1 MQSASQTGR
10 DMIRVLVADHTLIY
24 TQLLAGALQRDS
36 GLEVT
41 SSLWD
46 SRGLAEA
53 IHAQNFDVII
63 ISSNLGEEPLRGFE
77 ALRELRA
84 MQPGIRVVMLLD
96 SSKRET
102 ILEAFRAGARGIFT
116 RNQSVDVLVKCVRRV
131 HEGQIWADSE
141 QMSYAV
147 EALAAAPA
155 VRAVDANGFDLLSK
169 RELEVVQSLAEG
181 LTNREIAEKLGLS
194 QHTVK
199 NYLFRVF
206 DKLGVSSRVELLFM
220 TLSQAGTPQSATS
233 VFVPDGESPELSG
246 REPSLGQQTPH
257 QGPLQMARM
266 YADGTQVARD
276 PVAAY
281 MWYVVCEKT
290 NFEMRDQIVAAK
302 RKLANLL
309 TTDEILDAQKQA
321 QERMLHIANNGNGS
335 AKPKAMG
342 TAPGDGPTLLA
353 RG

>member
-1 MQSASQTGR
+1 MECASTEGR
-10 DMIRVLVADHTLIY
+10 GTLRVMVADHTLIS
-24 TQLLAGALQRDS
+24 TQLLADALQRDP

-53 IHAQNFDVII
+53 IHANDFDVII

-84 MQPGIRVVMLLD
+84 MKPGIRVVMLLD

-102 ILEAFRAGARGIFT
+102 ILEAFRAGARGIFN
-116 RNQSVDVLVKCVRRV
+116 RNQSVDVLAKCVRRV

-181 LTNREIAEKLGLS
+181 LTNREIADKLGLS

-220 TLSQAGTPQSATS
+220 TLSQAGTPQSPNGASARESEAATDLTS
-233 VFVPDGESPELSG
+233 DAKKKDA
-246 REPSLGQQTPH
+246 QN
-257 QGPLQMARM
+257 GPFQLARM
-266 YADGTQVARD
+266 YADGDEASRD
-276 PVAAY
+276 PLAAY
-281 MWYVVCEKT
+281 MWYIVCEKT
-290 NFEMRDQIVAAK
+290 NLEMRDDIIAAK

-309 TTDEILDAQKQA
+309 TTDEILQAQKQA
-321 QERMLHIANNGNGS
+321 QEHLLHIANNVNG
-335 AKPKAMG
+335 AVKQKAVG
-342 TAPGDGPTLLA
+342 TASGSGPKLLA
-353 RG
+353 RM